1 VGGKDM
7 YKFGETLQK
16 DGFLVLDKQGDS
28 YMFSIGD
35 CFDDGEEGECMPLF
49 CFSKKLSKE
58 QVEGLIK
65 YLEDNI

>member
-1 VGGKDM
+1 M

-16 DGFLVLDKQGDS
+16 DGFLALNKEGGS

-49 CFSKKLSKE
+49 SFSKKLSKE
-58 QVEGLIK
+58 QVEGLIE
-65 YLEDNI
+65 YLKENI